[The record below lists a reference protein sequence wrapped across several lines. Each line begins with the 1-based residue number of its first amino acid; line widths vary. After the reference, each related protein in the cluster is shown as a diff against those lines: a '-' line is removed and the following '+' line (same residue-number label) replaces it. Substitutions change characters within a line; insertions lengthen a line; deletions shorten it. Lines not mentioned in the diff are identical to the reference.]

1 MQSKGWSVE
10 NLLSVLFC
18 FKSPFNIEDTLIKV
32 LLTYRC
38 CCGQLINQH
47 IPPPPSITANK
58 NGEET
63 KQVEAQPEKWSV
75 SKHTQTYP
83 TDAYGNLEFQG
94 GGHSNKAMVRSILY
108 PKVFIGY
115 VS

>member
-1 MQSKGWSVE
+1 MYSKAWVVE
-10 NLLSVLFC
+10 NLISDLSFFLLKILLS
-18 FKSPFNIEDTLIKV
+18 KSLQI
-32 LLTYRC
+32 LTYRC

-75 SKHTQTYP
+75 SKHTQAYP

-94 GGHSNKAMVRSILY
+94 GGHSNKAMVRG
-108 PKVFIGY
+108 IGICSSD
-115 VS
+115 VLAQ